1 MYIISILAV
10 IIISRLLTTGNTGGW
25 LFDYLT
31 ITVMLLFDFTLLAG
45 TGLLK
50 DFNNAFRL
58 SIRRRNG
65 KESLSE
71 LRRSIE
77 AVRLTR
83 KVTLASGMFFLF
95 FEAAQILMKVNWDE
109 VASGSSGTDL
119 GGMLATGLSAPLYAA
134 AIILILL
141 PMESI
146 LRLRLWDMQEKRE

>member
-95 FEAAQILMKVNWDE
+95 FEAVQILMKVNWNE
-109 VASGSSGTDL
+109 VASGSGTDL
-119 GGMLATGLSAPLYAA
+119 GGMLAPGLSAPLYAA

-141 PMESI
+141 PVESI